1 MKCAE
6 CKVIADCKHTFGIYW
21 AYKSNMGTGCKYPIK
36 GWSHKAPPP
45 PMRPREVR
53 QEKFV

>member
-6 CKVIADCKHTFGIYW
+6 CKAMADCKHAFGIYW
-21 AYKSNMGTGCKYPIK
+21 AYKSNMGTGCKYPFK
-36 GWSHKAPPP
+36 GWSHKAPLP